1 MSNSDSCYVEIV
13 NPEIYTIAIETSV
26 LCNINNIEIEKYNT
40 TNLEIVNTN
49 IILPSDIP
57 DISVDKI
64 IGLNQYLI
72 DNLDIGKDGTYL
84 KLAVIQNGIAQFFGE
99 GFDLDQY
106 LDYYAFDGGSP

>member
-1 MSNSDSCYVEIV
+1 MSNSCYVEII
-13 NPEIYTIAIETSV
+13 NPEIYTISVETSV

-57 DISVDKI
+57 DINVDKI

-72 DNLDIGKDGTYL
+72 DNLDFGKTGTYL
-84 KLAVIQNGIAQFFGE
+84 KLAVIQNGITEFFGE
-99 GFDLDQY
+99 GFDLDDY
-106 LDYYAFDGGSP
+106 LDHYSFDGGHP